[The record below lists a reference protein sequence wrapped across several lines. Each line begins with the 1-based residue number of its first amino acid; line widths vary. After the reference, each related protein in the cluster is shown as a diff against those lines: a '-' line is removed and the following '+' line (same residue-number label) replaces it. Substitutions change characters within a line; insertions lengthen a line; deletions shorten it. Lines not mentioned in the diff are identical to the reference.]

1 MGISVRSTYK
11 LIMEKFVD
19 QPSLCREGDWNL
31 IWKLHIPPRVN
42 EGCWEKLNHKQ
53 RVDDFVLEV
62 DSPIFKLLQ
71 GLRDQQRRRVAM
83 LLWSIWRRRNEKLWN
98 NQAELDV
105 AAIQR
110 GDDTTTKFLETSLS
124 RNPPQT
130 PESSSKPRSLGNAHC
145 VQWSSCCEYV
155 REPVP
160 VTCVASP
167 RSVAAVT
174 RHGLRSLGHRTDL
187 ES

>member
-110 GDDTTTKFLETSLS
+110 GDDTTTK
-124 RNPPQT
+124 
-130 PESSSKPRSLGNAHC
+130 
-145 VQWSSCCEYV
+145 WSSCCEYV

-174 RHGLRSLGHRTDL
+174 RHGLRSLGHRT
-187 ES
+187 

>member
-1 MGISVRSTYK
+1 M
-11 LIMEKFVD
+11 LC
-19 QPSLCREGDWNL
+19 SLSETKIENAFHMFATCQ
-31 IWKLHIPPRVN
+31 VN

-110 GDDTTTKFLETSLS
+110 GDDTTTK
-124 RNPPQT
+124 
-130 PESSSKPRSLGNAHC
+130 
-145 VQWSSCCEYV
+145 
-155 REPVP
+155 
-160 VTCVASP
+160 VTF
-167 RSVAAVT
+167 
-174 RHGLRSLGHRTDL
+174 
-187 ES
+187 